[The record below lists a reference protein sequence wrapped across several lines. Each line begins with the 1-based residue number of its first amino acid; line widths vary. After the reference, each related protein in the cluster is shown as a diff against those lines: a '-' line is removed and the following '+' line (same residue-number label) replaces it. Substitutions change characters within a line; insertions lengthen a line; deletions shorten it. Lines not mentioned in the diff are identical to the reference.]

1 MAQRKRICHCAT
13 KTGRGIVFPG
23 HYPQVTVDQTG
34 ITVDTVNC
42 KRQRIPLME
51 DQTKAKRQSD
61 GSRVEARVKWTGTDL
76 MEQCQSLLRCW
87 YLFTLNGTWDA
98 SKWFLLD
105 QQLTKPTSYLL
116 TQPGVSLCLLLALR
130 MGVSRSHGDFY
141 RGFLDSSQAAS
152 RKKSLKKSS
161 ISALMLL
168 CGYTVGV
175 VVLRSECQANLLSS
189 FATVSWGGHWGSDYG
204 GHFQWTDVSD

>member
-105 QQLTKPTSYLL
+105 QQVPKTYLL
-116 TQPGVSLCLLLALR
+116 INTTRCFTLPFISIENG
-130 MGVSRSHGDFY
+130 GFEITWGFF

>member
-1 MAQRKRICHCAT
+1 MDRNW
-13 KTGRGIVFPG
+13 F
-23 HYPQVTVDQTG
+23 
-34 ITVDTVNC
+34 
-42 KRQRIPLME
+42 
-51 DQTKAKRQSD
+51 D
-61 GSRVEARVKWTGTDL
+61 GAR
-76 MEQCQSLLRCW
+76 QCQSLLRCW

-105 QQLTKPTSYLL
+105 QQVTKPTSYLL

-130 MGVSRSHGDFY
+130 MGVLRSHGDFY

-189 FATVSWGGHWGSDYG
+189 FANVSWGGHWGSDYG
-204 GHFQWTDVSD
+204 EHFQWTDVSD

>member
-1 MAQRKRICHCAT
+1 MDDFFAVTHYSKECNDCRKTTPSVCIDWLPKSLASIAVSSLPQIMAQRKRICHCAT

-130 MGVSRSHGDFY
+130 MGVSRSHGDF
-141 RGFLDSSQAAS
+141 S
-152 RKKSLKKSS
+152 
-161 ISALMLL
+161 
-168 CGYTVGV
+168 V
-175 VVLRSECQANLLSS
+175 
-189 FATVSWGGHWGSDYG
+189 VSWTAARLRAERSHWKS
-204 GHFQWTDVSD
+204 HLFLL